1 MLKLKRYV
9 SNKSL
14 AIYCLI
20 NGLLKILF
28 LVSPLVA
35 KKFIDNAMNKNF
47 NNMLI
52 FGLIDVFLFV
62 LTQVVSYI
70 FDIFSKKVETSA
82 ISNIFKEVNEN
93 LDTYRVKE
101 HSINRD
107 RINQEI
113 TNNLTLI
120 KGFIVDIPVSIVFSV
135 ITMIAIFLIMLK
147 LVMII
152 VVPVGA
158 YISYKLGYLIS
169 DYSEKDLTNNRDI
182 KGYLLDKYSIT
193 KSERLL
199 KKSRCLI

>member
-70 FDIFSKKVETSA
+70 FDIFSKK
-82 ISNIFKEVNEN
+82 
-93 LDTYRVKE
+93 
-101 HSINRD
+101 
-107 RINQEI
+107 
-113 TNNLTLI
+113 
-120 KGFIVDIPVSIVFSV
+120 
-135 ITMIAIFLIMLK
+135 
-147 LVMII
+147 
-152 VVPVGA
+152 
-158 YISYKLGYLIS
+158 
-169 DYSEKDLTNNRDI
+169 
-182 KGYLLDKYSIT
+182 
-193 KSERLL
+193 
-199 KKSRCLI
+199 